1 MTKALRKAI
10 MHRSKLKNIFHKTR
24 AKEDWNNYKKQRN
37 FCVNLLRNT
46 KKDYFQKLNI
56 KDLTDNKKFWK
67 TIKPFFSNKGL
78 NSNKLMLR
86 EKDVVVAD
94 EKALATLMNNYFV
107 NVTAD
112 LDLKRDS
119 ENFYDTPASVYNI
132 KKKFQD
138 HQSVLK
144 IKKAFN
150 VTDLFSF
157 HEITEDE
164 IRKEISKLD
173 GSKATPVCDIPSE
186 MLKST
191 TDVHVS
197 LLTKIIN
204 SSIRN
209 ECFPDELKAAE
220 VTQIFKKNDDLDKE
234 NYRPVSVLP
243 HVSKIIERVMYIQIE
258 NFMEDKLSK
267 LLTGFRKNHSTQHCL
282 VNMLEKWKNTL
293 DKSGF
298 VSVIFMD
305 L

>member
-107 NVTAD
+107 NITAD
-112 LDLKRDS
+112 LDLKRDT
-119 ENFYDTPASVYNI
+119 EKLYDIPAKVNNT

-138 HQSVLK
+138 HQSILK

-164 IRKEISKLD
+164 I
-173 GSKATPVCDIPSE
+173 T
-186 MLKST
+186 
-191 TDVHVS
+191 
-197 LLTKIIN
+197 
-204 SSIRN
+204 
-209 ECFPDELKAAE
+209 
-220 VTQIFKKNDDLDKE
+220 
-234 NYRPVSVLP
+234 
-243 HVSKIIERVMYIQIE
+243 
-258 NFMEDKLSK
+258 ED
-267 LLTGFRKNHSTQHCL
+267 TRWF
-282 VNMLEKWKNTL
+282 
-293 DKSGF
+293 
-298 VSVIFMD
+298 
-305 L
+305 